1 MKKLVGEGKPLHS
14 AVDKAAKGLKRK
26 VGTGAEF
33 MKELMGITGIKP
45 TEINERGL
53 NEIMG
58 MPKMTHDQ
66 FMANLAIRPAPAI
79 GEKVL
84 GGDPD
89 HPDWIGPYHYQYTLP
104 GGENYREMLIKAPK
118 GVDNQEK
125 IMELEAKLRRIPM
138 FNSTP
143 EQQADIA
150 KYYNQVREL
159 KAEEDAAPKPYRG
172 VLHHFGGEPGIL
184 ASMRVKDRLVP
195 DLEGPHNVTII
206 GDGGVSNKK
215 FNAREE
221 AERFADVKHQGGYKT
236 KLTPLNNKK
245 YLHLEE
251 LQSDWHQQGRNKG
264 YKTPEAKTQEKELKD
279 QIDQLQKEYEAGNL
293 TQQEYRSR
301 RVPLQD
307 QWASFS
313 AESVPDAP
321 FKKNWEEM
329 ALKRLIHHAA
339 EKGYH
344 GVVVTPGAE
353 QADRYDIS
361 KHINHV
367 IYDEMGNLRAID
379 KNGRTVIAE
388 PVEPEKLHEHVG
400 KELSEKILSN
410 REKRLQAKDVYR
422 TALKS
427 DAPNEVVDPLYK
439 EYLSHPIEYSGLD
452 LRTGDEAMKGFYD
465 KKVPNILNSI
475 GKKYGVKTALH
486 GHKLLGDPSERGD
499 AAERLGLAHVP
510 LANMTTPQAQA
521 FNAKLDEANAKQLH
535 HFPITEDMRK
545 DILTNGLPLY
555 KQGGKVH
562 MAGGGDTMAQDQM
575 RMELLNRHLK
585 GDRLSKEQNVMLG
598 LYHPVGGGKKL
609 KAPTEMMQSTRVP
622 DPNQPMVAEKTITP
636 EDLYKGAGIPL
647 LGDSSIGGELL
658 THIGNQKLRKP
669 VELQGGKNFM
679 RLIKPAGEEAGWASG
694 TSVISDLA
702 NKARIAANMADKVY
716 GLHATMSGTGADFSS
731 MPTKAVLGMLKKSK
745 IDPAKLDEFDAEMR
759 KFKPKFVG
767 IRHRNLEKQ
776 LLAPGGGEMRK
787 LFIDRMALEPFQ
799 EAGFPDV
806 AHARYAIQHPEL
818 LTRPINSIGAGISE
832 LDPTGRVIKNPSK
845 IHYDYPEHLAQRQYV
860 GGFDVPMNRGEIFQE
875 FEKNRRMLNAE
886 PSSDPRS
893 FDLSTP
899 IQKFDQEWLD
909 KVMPIYLARR
919 KMLLGKAKGGVI
931 KKAEGGMVDIKN
943 IGVEEAPNMDVKAFI
958 PPRPATATKLP
969 VGGIFQQT
977 PQQPMQGMPQQQDQ
991 QPQGAPFQPQGAPA
1005 QPPSNILQMT
1015 PQGQAMSAMR
1025 PPQMARGGK
1034 VDRDMMMLHVMN
1046 RKMKVK
1052 HG

>member
-1 MKKLVGEGKPLHS
+1 MKKLVGEGKPFHS
-14 AVDKAAKGLKRK
+14 AVDKTAALLKRK

-33 MKELMGITGIKP
+33 MKELMGTTGIKP

-53 NEIMG
+53 TDIMG

-66 FMANLAIRPAPAI
+66 FMSELGKKPAPAI
-79 GEKVL
+79 QEKVL
-84 GGDPD
+84 GEKPSPEDVIRRSNANARTFASDYAESADTSQESREMRAEELRRLRELHRPQMFQGARRDLEGENQP
-89 HPDWIGPYHYQYTLP
+89 HHYQYTLP

-118 GVDNQEK
+118 G
-125 IMELEAKLRRIPM
+125 
-138 FNSTP
+138 T
-143 EQQADIA
+143 EQF
-150 KYYNQVREL
+150 
-159 KAEEDAAPKPYRG
+159 PG
-172 VLHHFGGEPGIL
+172 VPQHFGGEGNIL
-184 ASMRVKDRLVP
+184 ASMRLKDRTVPGDMGYTLV
-195 DLEGPHNVTII
+195 
-206 GDGGVSNKK
+206 NKK
-215 FNAREE
+215 SGNKSQHYATAEE
-221 AERFADVKHQGGYKT
+221 AQAAMQNMPESIRPMLSIQQSRGPDK
-236 KLTPLNNKK
+236 KL
-245 YLHLEE
+245 LHLEE
-251 LQSDWHQQGRNKG
+251 LQSDWHQQGRDKG
-264 YKTPEAKTQEKELKD
+264 YNQKIDKLPEGYTVKKSERYNDYNVTGPDGDLFASGLSPETATANA
-279 QIDQLQKEYEAGNL
+279 IDNL
-293 TQQEYRSR
+293 RRSG
-301 RVPLQD
+301 
-307 QWASFS
+307 
-313 AESVPDAP
+313 VPDAP

-344 GVVVTPGAE
+344 GIVVTPGQE
-353 QADRYDIS
+353 QAKRYNIGNHIDRLDFSKNSNGTVDIS
-361 KHINHV
+361 GI
-367 IYDEMGNLRAID
+367 
-379 KNGRTVIAE
+379 
-388 PVEPEKLHEHVG
+388 
-400 KELSEKILSN
+400 
-410 REKRLQAKDVYR
+410 KDR
-422 TALKS
+422 NA
-427 DAPNEVVDPLYK
+427 VVDKTMQTPEQVEGLVGRELAQK
-439 EYLSHPIEYSGLD
+439 IFNTTTSFGSLNGLD
-452 LRTGDEAMKGFYD
+452 LQVGGEGMKAFYD

-475 GKKYGVKTALH
+475 GKKYGVKTELV
-486 GHKLLGDPSERGD
+486 GHRLQGSPEDYSNAVEKLGI
-499 AAERLGLAHVP
+499 AHVP
-510 LANMTTPQAQA
+510 MAQLTPEQNQKIA
-521 FNAKLDEANAKQLH
+521 EAADKRLH
-535 HFPITEDMRK
+535 HFPITEEMRK
-545 DILTNGLPLY
+545 DVLTNGLPLY
-555 KQGGKVH
+555 SQGGKVH
-562 MAGGGDTMAQDQM
+562 MADGGDMDTMKLD
-575 RMELLNRHLK
+575 LLNRHLK
-585 GDRLSKEQNVMLG
+585 GERLSKAQNQMLG

-609 KAPTEMMQSTRVP
+609 KVPTEMMQSTRVP

-658 THIGNQKLRKP
+658 THIDNQKLRKP
-669 VELQGGKNFM
+669 IELQGGKNFM

-702 NKARIAANMADKVY
+702 NKARIAADMADKVY

-759 KFKPKFVG
+759 RFKPKFVG

-787 LFIDRMALEPFQ
+787 LFVDRMAMEPFQ

-818 LTRPINSIGAGISE
+818 LTRPINSIGAGVSE

-860 GGFDVPMNRGEIFQE
+860 GGFDVPMHRGEIFQE
-875 FEKNRRMLNAE
+875 FEKNRRMFNAE

-931 KKAEGGMVDIKN
+931 KKAVGGTINIKN
-943 IGVEEAPNMDVKAFI
+943 IGVAEAPDMDVKAFI
-958 PPRPATATKLP
+958 SPRPSMANSLP

-977 PQQPMQGMPQQQDQ
+977 PQQPMQSMQAPQSPQQSAQT
-991 QPQGAPFQPQGAPA
+991 PQAPFPPQGAPA

-1015 PQGQAMSAMR
+1015 PQGQAMSAIK